1 MQRKIFHISQDEK
14 FIKLAKY
21 QFNTLYG
28 ELNTYYIVVKNK
40 VKPLN
45 FVQKDNQT
53 KVVERGELSLLS
65 HEIPKNSIIVFH
77 SIIPHFYSFIN
88 NLPSCHT
95 LIWIFFGM
103 EIYNDEKLYK
113 RKELYA
119 PLTYKLSTS
128 KKGSKLKQ
136 LKHLLRPYIRFINTK
151 LPYDKLEEI
160 IEAILNSYFSIQ
172 VSF

>member
-77 SIIPHFYSFIN
+77 SIIPHFSHLKKPLRRAKVMPLYYQP
-88 NLPSCHT
+88 LVGASC
-95 LIWIFFGM
+95 IG
-103 EIYNDEKLYK
+103 
-113 RKELYA
+113 
-119 PLTYKLSTS
+119 
-128 KKGSKLKQ
+128 
-136 LKHLLRPYIRFINTK
+136 
-151 LPYDKLEEI
+151 
-160 IEAILNSYFSIQ
+160 
-172 VSF
+172 